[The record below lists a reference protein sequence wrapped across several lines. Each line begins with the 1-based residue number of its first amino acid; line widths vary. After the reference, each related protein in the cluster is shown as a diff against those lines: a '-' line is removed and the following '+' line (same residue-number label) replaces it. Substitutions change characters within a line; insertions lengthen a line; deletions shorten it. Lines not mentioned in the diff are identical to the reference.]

1 MKRGRVIL
9 VGVIVVVVAA
19 VVTLTLAALLR
30 PRETTYQG
38 KSLSEWVDLLY
49 TPNHTQ
55 AMNSIAAIGPK
66 AIPFLFEEARRWDST
81 VQGVYRTIWP
91 KLPAILQQRL
101 PALKPVDLN
110 FPGKIGN
117 ALMAVGKQEL
127 PRLIAALENRNPRV
141 RHVAILAIQYMDA
154 KPDAAVPVLCKLLS
168 DPDDWV
174 RGSALQLLGFMGPKA
189 KPAVPA
195 LMATL
200 RFGTNKYIV
209 GTRATAAWALG
220 RIGPDART
228 AVPWLRQSLSDTN
241 GPMRLSAAIA
251 LWRIV
256 QDTNVVAL
264 VIEQFDRNPH
274 NTEAL
279 SALGEMGPLAKS
291 AVPTLFKILRP
302 PDLSGIP
309 ASPVIQ
315 KPAREALKQ
324 IDPEA
329 AAEAGVK

>member
-1 MKRGRVIL
+1 M
-9 VGVIVVVVAA
+9 
-19 VVTLTLAALLR
+19 
-30 PRETTYQG
+30 
-38 KSLSEWVDLLY
+38 
-49 TPNHTQ
+49 
-55 AMNSIAAIGPK
+55 
-66 AIPFLFEEARRWDST
+66 
-81 VQGVYRTIWP
+81 
-91 KLPAILQQRL
+91 
-101 PALKPVDLN
+101 DLN

-127 PRLIAALENRNPRV
+127 PRLIAALEDRNPRV
-141 RHVAILAIQYMDA
+141 RHVAILAIQYLDA
-154 KPDAAVPVLCKLLS
+154 KPDAAVPVLCTLLS

-189 KPAVPA
+189 EPAVPA

-220 RIGPDART
+220 RIGPEART
-228 AVPWLRQSLSDTN
+228 AVPWLNQSFSDTN
-241 GPMRLSAAIA
+241 APLRLTAAIA

-256 QDTNVVAL
+256 QDTNAVAL
-264 VIEQFDRNPH
+264 VIDQFDRNPYQD
-274 NTEAL
+274 NTDAL

-291 AVPTLFKILRP
+291 AVPTLLKLLRP
-302 PDLSGIP
+302 RAPDLSGIP

-315 KPAREALKQ
+315 KPVREALKH

-329 AAEAGVK
+329 AAAAGVK